1 MAKSKQRPDQSL
13 AGSEVYR
20 VVYSEWGSPL
30 DPDSGAPMQDQTP
43 ENHRLLLRR
52 ERKGRGGKTVTV
64 ISGFQLT
71 PKSLTALAKRL
82 KAACG
87 TGGTAKEDT
96 IEIQGDHRQKLAELL
111 TQWGYPYKISGG

>member
-1 MAKSKQRPDQSL
+1 MAKSKQRPDRPL

-20 VVYSEWGSPL
+20 VVYSEWGSPV
-30 DPDSGAPMQDQTP
+30 DPDSGAPLQDRAP
-43 ENHRLLLRR
+43 EDHKLTLKR

-87 TGGTAKEDT
+87 TGGTAKQDT
-96 IEIQGDHRQKLAELL
+96 IEIQGDHRPKLAELL
-111 TQWGYPYKISGG
+111 TQLGYPYRISGG